1 MTRTEAIAEM
11 RKGNKVTHIF
21 FSDNEWMTMESGE
34 IITEEGYKHFPY
46 EFWSYR
52 QLKSWDDGYSLY
64 VA

>member
-11 RKGNKVTHIF
+11 KKGNKVTHIF
-21 FSDNEWMTMESGE
+21 FSDNEWMTMEDE
-34 IITEEGYKHFPY
+34 KIVTEEGYRHRPY

-52 QLKSWDDGYSLY
+52 QLESWEDGYSLY